1 MDSRPF
7 REKMSC
13 SPPPG
18 FNVLPDGTHKHRG
31 RHPLNVMRVRQ
42 RFLVLLVAA
51 CAFYVARRDDRLRQ
65 LMETPRF
72 WGVSVSGFRLVLGAL
87 LGHLGAFLALRLSG
101 GLRRRGYLLLARHFG
116 FSPVSRRGLSGRW
129 HDVLLMSRAVL
140 ALSTIDGVLAR
151 IKSRKNDDSPRS
163 TRNSD
168 SVGSWSSTSATH
180 MQFLPCRLAAYSARS
195 AAPMS
200 NAGSLSCPACV
211 AVTPTLIVTIPGPYC
226 RVVEQVPQIYRAA
239 QTRGPERIGWALARL
254 VHGAAKAQPR
264 CTRVCVQKEARATS
278 APLLLRHA
286 NVALLS
292 SSRLI

>member
-1 MDSRPF
+1 
-7 REKMSC
+7 
-13 SPPPG
+13 
-18 FNVLPDGTHKHRG
+18 
-31 RHPLNVMRVRQ
+31 
-42 RFLVLLVAA
+42 
-51 CAFYVARRDDRLRQ
+51 
-65 LMETPRF
+65 
-72 WGVSVSGFRLVLGAL
+72 
-87 LGHLGAFLALRLSG
+87 LGAFLALRLSG

-129 HDVLLMSRAVL
+129 HDALLMSRAVL
-140 ALSTIDGVLAR
+140 ALSTIGGVLAR

-211 AVTPTLIVTIPGPYC
+211 AVTATLIVTIPGPYC

-254 VHGAAKAQPR
+254 VKNRPSF
-264 CTRVCVQKEARATS
+264 ARST
-278 APLLLRHA
+278 LRTFLRRPTA
-286 NVALLS
+286 RSLGGYGFSALLS
-292 SSRLI
+292 PASEALPASPRARADYRDCGVDPQQCSPLHCFDMRYRNLVKCYASSASTARDGSLGTARIYR